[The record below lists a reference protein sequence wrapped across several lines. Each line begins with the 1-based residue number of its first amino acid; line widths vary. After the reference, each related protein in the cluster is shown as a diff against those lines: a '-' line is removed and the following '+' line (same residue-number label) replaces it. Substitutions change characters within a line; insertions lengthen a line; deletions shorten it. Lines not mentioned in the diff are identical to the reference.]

1 MAEPNKEIRQLHDN
15 ASPENVSSWRDL
27 ADQLTP
33 EQVAELQDAEHRL
46 RTQAASLPA
55 GYPCDW
61 PPRSES
67 ELADILL
74 RAAGRYAGDN
84 LGANLIPDVAPPDG
98 ALRVFDW
105 DDARFGVEE
114 ATRYFEG
121 SKRFIDRADDP
132 HNDDL
137 TVEIWGTQ
145 TPEGQVSRH
154 VNVTEGGYE
163 RVTLSSAAHVR
174 QFGEALI
181 AAADEWDQMAGHDRI
196 KIS

>member
-1 MAEPNKEIRQLHDN
+1 
-15 ASPENVSSWRDL
+15 
-27 ADQLTP
+27 
-33 EQVAELQDAEHRL
+33 
-46 RTQAASLPA
+46 
-55 GYPCDW
+55 
-61 PPRSES
+61 
-67 ELADILL
+67 L

-98 ALRVFDW
+98 ALRVFDC
-105 DDARFGVEE
+105 DARFGVEE

-181 AAADEWDQMAGHDRI
+181 AAADEGDQMAGHGRI